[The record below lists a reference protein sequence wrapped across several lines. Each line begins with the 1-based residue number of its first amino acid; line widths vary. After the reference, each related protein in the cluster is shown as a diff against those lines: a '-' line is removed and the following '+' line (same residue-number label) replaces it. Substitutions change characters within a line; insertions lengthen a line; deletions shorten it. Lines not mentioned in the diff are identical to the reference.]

1 MNIFAII
8 KTPDFFISKFNLYQS
23 QKIYFFEI
31 FLSLGLFLNLILKPQ
46 FFGKLKYHYIYI
58 IIGFNPFISPLQKI
72 LLIGIVL
79 FSNTQNS
86 NLIFKGIKHG
96 IFLNLIPA
104 IFQILFQKSLGLFK
118 IGESKLNLKT
128 SQIAKINFLNI
139 EYIRSYG
146 LLAHPNILAFLST
159 INPKINSSIKNL
171 INLITLS
178 GSNTLALYLKKIKN
192 RNYINLTLV
201 ILIIILAIKGEN
213 SISSRVKEMTQA
225 NSHQNFQPIHNI
237 FIECF
242 TNKNY
247 GLLYGLLILL
257 KEKFSKIY
265 FIIPILLLD
274 HFIISSYAC
283 FTVFIIYT
291 SSNTSKV

>member
-1 MNIFAII
+1 MNIFAIT
-8 KTPDFFISKFNLYQS
+8 KTPDFFISKFNLFQS
-23 QKIYFFEI
+23 QKIYLFEI

-79 FSNTQNS
+79 FSKSQNS
-86 NLIFKGIKHG
+86 NLVFRGIKHG

-104 IFQILFQKSLGLFK
+104 IYQILFQKSIGLFK
-118 IGESKLNLKT
+118 FGESKLNVNA
-128 SQIAKINFLNI
+128 SQIAKINLLNF

-159 INPKINSSIKNL
+159 INPKINVSIKNF
-171 INLITLS
+171 INLITFS
-178 GSNTLALYLKKIKN
+178 GSNTIALYLKKFTKKSFL
-192 RNYINLTLV
+192 NLTLA
-201 ILIIILAIKGEN
+201 ILIIIIAIKGEN
-213 SISSRVKEMTQA
+213 SISSRVKEITQA

-242 TNKNY
+242 ANKNY
-247 GLLYGLLILL
+247 GLLYGLIMLL

-265 FIIPILLLD
+265 FIIPIMLLD

-291 SSNTSKV
+291 SINSSKV